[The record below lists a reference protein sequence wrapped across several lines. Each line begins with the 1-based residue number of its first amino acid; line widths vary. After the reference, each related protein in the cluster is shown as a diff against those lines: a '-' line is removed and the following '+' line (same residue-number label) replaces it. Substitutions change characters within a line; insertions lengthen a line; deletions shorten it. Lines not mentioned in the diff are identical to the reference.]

1 MQDGL
6 CIDRIAITM
15 NSPVCLYFRDDIGQC
30 LRLLAF

>member
-15 NSPVCLYFRDDIGQC
+15 NCLYFRDDIGQC